1 MLKRLFL
8 LIFILYFAAACI
20 PLPTPTALPFNPTST
35 ASVVLTSTVSIVPT
49 TTASVVS
56 ISTAS
61 VVSVDPTHLAHL
73 PNPSLTPGDVF
84 EVTSA
89 DVCVSGYA
97 TKVRD
102 VPDAVKNQ
110 VYQEYGILS
119 HQPGA
124 YEVDHLISLELGGSN
139 SIKNLW
145 PEPYY
150 GDWNAHVKDK
160 LEDKLHVLVCNG
172 GLDLQTAQQAISTD
186 WVAAYLKYIGQ
197 P

>member
-1 MLKRLFL
+1 MLKRLSI
-8 LIFILYFAAACI
+8 LIFILSFAVACI
-20 PLPTPTALPFNPTST
+20 PLPTPMALPFHPTST
-35 ASVVLTSTVSIVPT
+35 ASVVPTLTTPAVLT
-49 TTASVVS
+49 
-56 ISTAS
+56 STAS
-61 VVSVDPTHLAHL
+61 VVSVDPSHLAHL
-73 PNPSLTPGDVF
+73 PNSNLTPGDVL

-89 DVCVSGYA
+89 DICVSGYS
-97 TKVRD
+97 TKVRN
-102 VPDAVKNQ
+102 VTDAVKNQ

-119 HQPGA
+119 HQPGD

-145 PEPYY
+145 PEPYH

-160 LEDKLHVLVCNG
+160 LEDKLHALVCNG
-172 GLDLQTAQQAISTD
+172 SLDLQTAQQAISSD